1 MNLGTIW
8 VRFMEKTRGWKSRAT
23 VPLSVIL
30 KEILETVRLDWLL
43 APREIPGSNAG
54 SGVITPVPL
63 AETTVHNNSASC
75 SAATNV
81 IKKSAVLPSLW
92 RTGIN
97 LQRRVGILYRHHRYR
112 YKFDYPASSVAAY
125 TKAAF
130 IAALEVAELLF
141 TMVSVTGTGVTIPP
155 QAPGSARHLYVICI
169 YGAIC
174 LQISKNK
181 CKPDPAISS
190 SR

>member
-1 MNLGTIW
+1 
-8 VRFMEKTRGWKSRAT
+8 
-23 VPLSVIL
+23 
-30 KEILETVRLDWLL
+30 
-43 APREIPGSNAG
+43 
-54 SGVITPVPL
+54 
-63 AETTVHNNSASC
+63 
-75 SAATNV
+75 
-81 IKKSAVLPSLW
+81 
-92 RTGIN
+92 

-141 TMVSVTGTGVTIPP
+141 TMVSVTGTGVTIPS

-174 LQISKNK
+174 LQISKINSIQILLSHQVGEYIAIYVVSK
-181 CKPDPAISS
+181 LVLKFQNFFDPQTSETSS
-190 SR
+190 